1 MTRVLSVS
9 GIWRDFVALLPR
21 LDAEQ
26 VAWLRDAITLA
37 YPEHPWLDALSY
49 VASLPRSGIE
59 FD

>member
-37 YPEHPWLDALSY
+37 YPEHPWLDALS
-49 VASLPRSGIE
+49 
-59 FD
+59 